1 MICCGTK
8 KPRTLSPPRT
18 TPPPMPPQTTTNHLP
33 QPQTAKHETLL
44 SIPNSKV
51 HIMDEGEAVELANG
65 NFTLFQISNDNILLA
80 TIIKIGDDLQWPL
93 TKDEP
98 VVKLDPHHYLFTLPV
113 IKGQDPLSYGV
124 TFPKIDNEN
133 NLTMLDKFLK
143 EHSCF
148 STSSVS
154 RKTDIDWKEFAPKI
168 DAYNNVLAKAIAGGT
183 GQIVRGIFMC
193 SNAYTNQLQKG
204 GDMILKEAME
214 EKHGIS
220 RTKTIESNK
229 TNGTKKGDGINKSLR
244 SARKLSKMT
253 ESMSKALLNG
263 VGMASGSVMG
273 PAVRSRA
280 GKAFFNSVPGE
291 VVLAS
296 LDAINIV
303 MDAAEVAQRQALAA
317 TSDAATRAVSER
329 YGEEAGEATG
339 NAIATA
345 GHVAGTAWN
354 VVKIRKAINPA
365 SAVKNASKIR

>member
-113 IKGQDPLSYGV
+113 IK
-124 TFPKIDNEN
+124 
-133 NLTMLDKFLK
+133 
-143 EHSCF
+143 
-148 STSSVS
+148 
-154 RKTDIDWKEFAPKI
+154 DIDWKEFAPKI

-317 TSDAATRAVSER
+317 TSDAAARAVSER

-339 NAIATA
+339 DAIATV